1 MKAFS
6 DDIEPPHVIHNRIT
20 RLTDNLAEALDAQ
33 KEQGGS
39 EIAIRI
45 QRLQRLREQEQ
56 KKIKPYLAT
65 GKSYEDPHRTE

>member
-1 MKAFS
+1 MSS
-6 DDIEPPHVIHNRIT
+6 DPIEPPYAIYNRT
-20 RLTDNLAEALDAQ
+20 LRLTDNLAEARAAQ
-33 KEQGGS
+33 KEQGGI